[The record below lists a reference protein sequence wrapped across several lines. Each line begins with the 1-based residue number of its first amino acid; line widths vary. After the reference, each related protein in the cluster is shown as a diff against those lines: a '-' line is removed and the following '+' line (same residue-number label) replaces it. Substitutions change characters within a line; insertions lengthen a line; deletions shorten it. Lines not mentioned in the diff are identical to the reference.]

1 MLFRSVRSSQEFRAI
16 VGEGGHSV
24 VPELLIFGVVAAY
37 GALLAVCSLLFN
49 PRPLANVIESLVE
62 RYANRRGPKATGMPI
77 EQIAADLRRLI
88 GEYDRL
94 IRPDADWH
102 RAHHLR
108 ACEMALYTRAE
119 EAATALGLPPCSP
132 TAGRTAE
139 DLTERL
145 RQLARAGL
153 VLPEIAGMGG
163 DRF

>member
-1 MLFRSVRSSQEFRAI
+1 
-16 VGEGGHSV
+16 
-24 VPELLIFGVVAAY
+24 VPERLIIGIGTTY
-37 GALLAVCSLLFN
+37 AVLWLFCVTLFN
-49 PRPLANVIESLVE
+49 PRRIANGLDRVGE
-62 RYANRRGPKATGMPI
+62 AWAQRRGPKPTGLPI

-88 GEYDRL
+88 REYERL
-94 IRPDADWH
+94 VRPDADWH

-108 ACEMALYTRAE
+108 ACELALYTRAE
-119 EAATALGLPPCSP
+119 EAATALGLPPTSQ

-153 VLPEIAGMGG
+153 VIPEIAEMGG

>member
-1 MLFRSVRSSQEFRAI
+1 MPAMLILGAVT
-16 VGEGGHSV
+16 
-24 VPELLIFGVVAAY
+24 AY
-37 GALLAVCSLLFN
+37 AVLWLFCVTLFN
-49 PRPLANVIESLVE
+49 PRRLANGLE
-62 RYANRRGPKATGMPI
+62 RVAHRWEQRHGPKATGMPI

-88 GEYDRL
+88 REYERL
-94 IRPDADWH
+94 VRPDADWH

-119 EAATALGLPPCSP
+119 EAATALGLPPTSQ

-145 RQLARAGL
+145 RQLARSGL

>member
-1 MLFRSVRSSQEFRAI
+1 MSEMLI
-16 VGEGGHSV
+16 VGV
-24 VPELLIFGVVAAY
+24 VTAY
-37 GALLAVCSLLFN
+37 AVLWLVCSMIFN
-49 PRPLANVIESLVE
+49 PKPLSDGFDWLVE
-62 RYANRRGPKATGMPI
+62 RWSLRRGPKPTGLPI
-77 EQIAADLRRLI
+77 ETLAADLRRLI
-88 GEYDRL
+88 SEYERL
-94 IRPDADWH
+94 VRPDADWH

-119 EAATALGLPPCSP
+119 EAATALGLPPCSM

>member
-1 MLFRSVRSSQEFRAI
+1 MPEMLIA
-16 VGEGGHSV
+16 
-24 VPELLIFGVVAAY
+24 GVVTAY
-37 GALLAVCSLLFN
+37 AVLWLFCQTLFN
-49 PRPLANVIESLVE
+49 PGRLVNGVE
-62 RYANRRGPKATGMPI
+62 RAADRWARRRGPKATGLPI

-88 GEYDRL
+88 REYERL
-94 IRPDADWH
+94 VRPDADWH

-119 EAATALGLPPCSP
+119 EAATALGLPPTSEH
-132 TAGRTAE
+132 AGRTAE

>member
-1 MLFRSVRSSQEFRAI
+1 MPEMLI
-16 VGEGGHSV
+16 VAV
-24 VPELLIFGVVAAY
+24 IAY
-37 GALLAVCSLLFN
+37 LATWLFCVTLFN
-49 PRPLANVIESLVE
+49 PRRLADGLE
-62 RYANRRGPKATGMPI
+62 RLAHWWVLRRGPKATGLPI

-88 GEYDRL
+88 CEYERL
-94 IRPDADWH
+94 VRPDGDWH

-119 EAATALGLPPCSP
+119 EAATALGLPPTSA

-145 RQLARAGL
+145 RQLTRAGL
-153 VLPEIAGMGG
+153 VLPEIAEMGG